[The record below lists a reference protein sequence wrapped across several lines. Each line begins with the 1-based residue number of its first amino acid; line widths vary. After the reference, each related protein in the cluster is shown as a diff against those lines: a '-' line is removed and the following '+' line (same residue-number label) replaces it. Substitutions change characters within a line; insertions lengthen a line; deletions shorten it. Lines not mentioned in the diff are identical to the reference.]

1 MKTTVLFRAF
11 AAVMA
16 VGSVVGG
23 LPAVA
28 AEFTK
33 GSPAPEIAGLDLSG
47 KEVRL
52 SSVVRENPYL
62 VILYFFSKNTGEDI
76 AAKLQ
81 YLQATHGA
89 DKFRIIALGLA
100 EDKQE
105 LADFAARMGITYHV
119 MDPASLEDRS
129 VLEAA
134 KTLPMTVFV
143 RAGEDRTVE
152 QVLSGGGTSA
162 AKLMASLAENLFRKR
177 KAEALPIVED
187 AVAASSDKETREL
200 K

>member
-1 MKTTVLFRAF
+1 MKTVMFFRVL
-11 AAVMA
+11 AAALA
-16 VGSVVGG
+16 VLAVAGG
-23 LPAVA
+23 ISAGA
-28 AEFTK
+28 AEFVK

-47 KEVRL
+47 QAVRL
-52 SSVVRENPYL
+52 SSVVKENPYL

-100 EDKQE
+100 EEKQE

-129 VLEAA
+129 VL
-134 KTLPMTVFV
+134 
-143 RAGEDRTVE
+143 
-152 QVLSGGGTSA
+152 
-162 AKLMASLAENLFRKR
+162 
-177 KAEALPIVED
+177 
-187 AVAASSDKETREL
+187 
-200 K
+200 

>member
-1 MKTTVLFRAF
+1 MKKTMLFRAF

-33 GSPAPEIAGLDLSG
+33 GSPAPEIAGLDLAG

-52 SSVVRENPYL
+52 SSVGKENPYL

-81 YLQATHGA
+81 YLQATQGRTSSASSPSPRRGQAGAGRLRGPHG
-89 DKFRIIALGLA
+89 DHLPCDGPRLA
-100 EDKQE
+100 
-105 LADFAARMGITYHV
+105 GG
-119 MDPASLEDRS
+119 P
-129 VLEAA
+129 
-134 KTLPMTVFV
+134 V
-143 RAGEDRTVE
+143 RAGGRQNPAHDRLRAGGRGPDGGAGAV
-152 QVLSGGGTSA
+152 GGGAPPRRS
-162 AKLMASLAENLFRKR
+162 
-177 KAEALPIVED
+177 
-187 AVAASSDKETREL
+187 
-200 K
+200 